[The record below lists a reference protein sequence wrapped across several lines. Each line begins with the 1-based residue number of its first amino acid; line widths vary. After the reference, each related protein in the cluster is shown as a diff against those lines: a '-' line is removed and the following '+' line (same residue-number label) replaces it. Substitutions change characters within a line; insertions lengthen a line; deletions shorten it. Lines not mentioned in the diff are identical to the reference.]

1 MDVDKN
7 DNVRASIG
15 SSTSSGQSE
24 NLVRCKQVKASAM
37 DIVQAL
43 TSFIRIEKEEKA
55 GGTKEFKEF
64 VVVKCPNG
72 QYCKNPNG
80 EIRYQNKTGF
90 KNPCSHLR
98 SCLARVRIV

>member
-7 DNVRASIG
+7 DNVRASSE
-15 SSTSSGQSE
+15 SSTSGGTVAE
-24 NLVRCKQVKASAM
+24 NVPRCKQVKASAM

-43 TSFIRIEKEEKA
+43 TSFIRIEKEDKA
-55 GGTKEFKEF
+55 DGTNSKEF
-64 VVVKCPNG
+64 VVLKCPNG

-98 SCLARVRIV
+98 SCLARVRGI

>member
-7 DNVRASIG
+7 DNVRASIA
-15 SSTSSGQSE
+15 SSTSSGTVTE
-24 NLVRCKQVKASAM
+24 NLVRYKQVKASAM

-43 TSFIRIEKEEKA
+43 TSFIGIKKEEKA
-55 GGTKEFKEF
+55 GGTKEF

-72 QYCKNPNG
+72 QYCKNQNG

-90 KNPCSHLR
+90 KNPCSDLR
-98 SCLARVRIV
+98 SCLARVRGI

>member
-15 SSTSSGQSE
+15 SSTSSGTVSE
-24 NLVRCKQVKASAM
+24 NVVRCKQVKASAM

-43 TSFIRIEKEEKA
+43 TSFIRIEKGDKA
-55 GGTKEFKEF
+55 GGTKEF

-72 QYCKNPNG
+72 KYCKNPNG

-98 SCLARVRIV
+98 SCLARVRGI